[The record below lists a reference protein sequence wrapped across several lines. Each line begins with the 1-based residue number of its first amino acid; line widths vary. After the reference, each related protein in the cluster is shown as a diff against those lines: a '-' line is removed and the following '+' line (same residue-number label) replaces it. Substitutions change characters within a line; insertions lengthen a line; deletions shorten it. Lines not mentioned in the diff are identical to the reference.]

1 MVFMVDVG
9 DEEEEIAHVYPI
21 AYAELLSGENFNCLE
36 GRQKL
41 GHSGHPIKWT
51 I

>member
-1 MVFMVDVG
+1 MVVEG
-9 DEEEEIAHVYPI
+9 DEEEVAHICPI
-21 AYAELLSGENFNCLE
+21 MCAELISGEFFRCLE

-41 GHSGHPIKWT
+41 GHSGHPIMWR